1 MFRKDFT
8 WHLSW
13 FGGIHYL
20 AVSWR
25 VLTQLLRLS
34 DLLAD
39 PDWASH
45 SLGIFICLNC
55 SGIHR
60 NIPQVSKVKSVRLD
74 DWDDAQVEFMASN
87 GNNVAKAKYES
98 KMPPFYYKPTFLDC
112 Q

>member
-1 MFRKDFT
+1 MKGGRSPL
-8 WHLSW
+8 LSS
-13 FGGIHYL
+13 Y
-20 AVSWR
+20 
-25 VLTQLLRLS
+25 
-34 DLLAD
+34 

-112 Q
+112 QRLLLTTALGGVDNTSLLGLCKPG